1 MSQVIEENVDDLW
14 LLPCQKKEK
23 KRNGLQLYTL
33 ALILAFG
40 WSDNVSTHEMNSC
53 GEPVLFSVKNKSFQ
67 LTVKSFSSIWR
78 QE

>member
-1 MSQVIEENVDDLW
+1 MAASLS
-14 LLPCQKKEK
+14 QKKKKKK

-53 GEPVLFSVKNKSFQ
+53 GKPMLFSVKNKSFQ